1 MVNRR
6 VGRQGMLYLLALV
19 VGVAGIVAIVVAVSA
34 QRSAPEAPPAAGR
47 LSVPPR
53 TASVPT
59 ATPQPPAVGNHSPGR
74 AEVSPPATSST
85 PLTLVAS
92 LPSRVDIP
100 AIGVHSDVISIGKNA
115 DGTLAAP
122 QPGPDLN
129 KVAWYHHSATPG
141 AAGPAV
147 LEGHVDTVEGPS
159 IFYRLG
165 ALRPGDRIDVTR
177 QDGSIAVFVVNA
189 VRSYPTHDD
198 FPIAQIFGAQLADPT
213 LRLITCSNFDGS
225 SGHYVGNT
233 VVFAHL
239 RGVRSS

>member
-1 MVNRR
+1 MTTGRT
-6 VGRQGMLYLLALV
+6 GRQGMLYVLALV
-19 VGVAGIVAIVVAVSA
+19 VGVAGVAAIAFAFASQDPAPQEPQASGRIVVPAKTSSQPSTA
-34 QRSAPEAPPAAGR
+34 APHGP
-47 LSVPPR
+47 
-53 TASVPT
+53 TASAT
-59 ATPQPPAVGNHSPGR
+59 TQATP
-74 AEVSPPATSST
+74 
-85 PLTLVAS
+85 PLTRAAAS
-92 LPSRVDIP
+92 PSRVDIP
-100 AIGVHSDVISIGKNA
+100 AIDVHSDVISIGKNA

-159 IFYRLG
+159 VFYRLG

-177 QDGSIAVFVVNA
+177 HDGSVARFVVNA

-198 FPIAQIFGAQLADPT
+198 FPIAQIYGAQLADPT
-213 LRLITCSNFDGS
+213 LRLITCSNFDDS

-239 RGVRSS
+239 TGVQRP